1 MEDRKSALTSPVVPH
16 GADAQPISGD
26 ASLVVPPRELRY
38 RQLFESSPLPLWV
51 YDLETL
57 RFLDVNEVACAKYG
71 YTRDEFLAM
80 TILDIRPAEDAKA
93 VADSVRETPASTF
106 SSGIWRHRLKSGQ
119 MISVE
124 ITSHEMTFMGR
135 ATRFVCPI
143 DVTLRLKAEASL
155 RQREAGLRRAQ
166 SIARLAHVV
175 SGADGRLEDRSENL
189 ARLAGV
195 SLADLPATLDDW
207 TQRFV
212 HPDDRALL
220 RQRVAEAR
228 ASCERVDVEYRLVQP
243 DGTFIHVAQVIEA
256 VESGDA
262 PQERRWF
269 NTLQDVSEQKLE
281 EERLVRQA
289 AELEDRVQQRTAELR
304 FSNDELLRATA
315 AAQQASLAKSQFLSK
330 ISHELRTPLNAILGF
345 GQLLQMTVRDGAGA
359 QQQGAYGDNIVKA
372 GNHLLS
378 LINELLDLASIE
390 AGRTSMAVEPLEM
403 DAVLADCEAFMSP
416 IAALRGIRIVLPRG
430 DLPAV
435 LADSNRLRQV
445 LLNLVGNAVKY
456 SPGGSTIDVRCRA
469 EGAHATR
476 ISIVDQGAG
485 MTATQVAALY
495 EPFNRLGR
503 DGGHTEGTGI
513 GLVVTK
519 SLVELM
525 DGTIGVESTPGLGT
539 TFWIDL
545 PRPDGRQPGAAVIA
559 TSRMP
564 APGAPASPPWP
575 VAASA
580 GQSVLCIDDDP
591 LSLQLIQD
599 VLAHR
604 PGLQVLTASNGR
616 TGAELARLH
625 LPDLIVIDN
634 NMPEMTGSQARA
646 ILREDPLTARIP
658 IIALSGSTLPDPVDA
673 AQAGGYIRFIAKP
686 FEVQPFLAAVEA
698 ALSATRPGDSG

>member
-1 MEDRKSALTSPVVPH
+1 MEDRKSDLTSPVVPH
-16 GADAQPISGD
+16 GAGAQPVSGD
-26 ASLVVPPRELRY
+26 AGPAAPPRELRY

-71 YTRDEFLAM
+71 YARDEFLAM
-80 TILDIRPAEDAKA
+80 TILDIRPPEDAKA
-93 VADSVRETPASTF
+93 VTDSVRETPAGTF

-119 MISVE
+119 MINVE

-175 SGADGRLEDRSENL
+175 SGADGRLEDWSENL

-195 SLADLPATLDDW
+195 PLAELPATFDDW
-207 TQRFV
+207 TERFV

-220 RQRVAEAR
+220 RQRIAEAR

-243 DGTFIHVAQVIEA
+243 DGRFIHVAQVIEV

-269 NTLQDVSEQKLE
+269 NTLQDVSDQKLE

-289 AELEDRVQQRTAELR
+289 AELEDRIQQRTAELR
-304 FSNDELLRATA
+304 VSNDELLRATA
-315 AAQQASLAKSQFLSK
+315 AAQQASMAKSQFLSK
-330 ISHELRTPLNAILGF
+330 VSHELRTPLNAILGF
-345 GQLLQMTVRDGAGA
+345 GQLLQMAVHNGASA
-359 QQQGAYGDNIVKA
+359 EQQGVYGDNIVKA

-390 AGRTSMAVEPLEM
+390 AGKTSITVEPLDM
-403 DAVLADCEAFMSP
+403 AAVLADCEAFMHP
-416 IAALRGIRIVLPRG
+416 IAALRGIRIALPGG

-435 LADSNRLRQV
+435 LADGNRLRQV

-456 SPGGSTIDVRCRA
+456 SPEGSAIDIRCRP

-485 MTATQVAALY
+485 MTAAQVAALY

-503 DGGHTEGTGI
+503 GGGHTEGTGI

-519 SLVELM
+519 GLVELM
-525 DGTIGVESTPGLGT
+525 SGTIGVESTPGRGS

-545 PRPDGRQPGAAVIA
+545 PRPNFRQPGTEAGS
-559 TSRMP
+559 TSRMSAPVDALSP
-564 APGAPASPPWP
+564 AWPGTAG
-575 VAASA
+575 VAL
-580 GQSVLCIDDDP
+580 SVLCIDDDP
-591 LSLQLIQD
+591 VSLQLIQE
-599 VLAHR
+599 VLANR

-616 TGAELARLH
+616 SGAELARLH

-634 NMPEMTGSQARA
+634 NMPEMTGTQARA

-658 IIALSGSTLPDPVDA
+658 IIALSGTTVPDA
-673 AQAGGYIRFIAKP
+673 AQPGEAGGYIRFIAKP
-686 FEVQPFLAAVEA
+686 FEVRPFLAAVEA
-698 ALSATRPGDSG
+698 ALSASRATGED

>member
-1 MEDRKSALTSPVVPH
+1 MEDRQPAPTSSVVPH
-16 GADAQPISGD
+16 GADAPPIPGD
-26 ASLVVPPRELRY
+26 AGPVEPPRELRY
-38 RQLFESSPLPLWV
+38 RQLFESSPMPLWV

-80 TILDIRPAEDAKA
+80 TILDIRPVEDAKA
-93 VADSVRETPASTF
+93 VFDSVRETPASTF

-119 MISVE
+119 MINVE

-143 DVTLRLKAEASL
+143 DVTLRLRAESAL

-175 SGADGRLEDRSENL
+175 SGPDGRLEDWSENL

-195 SLADLPATLDDW
+195 PPADLPSTLDDW
-207 TQRFV
+207 AQRVV
-212 HPDDRALL
+212 HPEDRALL
-220 RQRVAEAR
+220 RRRVAEAR
-228 ASCERVDVEYRLVQP
+228 TSCERVDVEYRLVQP
-243 DGTFIHVAQVIEA
+243 DGRFIHIAQVIEV
-256 VESGDA
+256 VESGDE

-269 NTLQDVSEQKLE
+269 NTLQDISEQKLE

-289 AELEDRVQQRTAELR
+289 AELEERIQQRTAELR
-304 FSNDELLRATA
+304 VSNDELQQATA

-345 GQLLQMTVRDGAGA
+345 GQLLQMAVRNGASA
-359 QQQGAYGDNIVKA
+359 QQQGLYGDNIVKA

-390 AGRTSMAVEPLEM
+390 AGKTTMKLETLDMAAALS
-403 DAVLADCEAFMSP
+403 DCEAFMSP
-416 IAALRGIRIVLPRG
+416 IAALRGIRIVLPEG

-435 LADSNRLRQV
+435 LADGNRLRQV

-456 SPGGSTIDVRCRA
+456 SPDGSTIEMTCRPQ
-469 EGAHATR
+469 GAHTAR
-476 ISIVDQGAG
+476 IAVADQGSG
-485 MTATQVAALY
+485 MTAAQVAALY

-503 DGGHTEGTGI
+503 DGSHGEGTGI

-519 SLVELM
+519 GLVELM
-525 DGTIGVESTPGLGT
+525 NGVIVVESTPGVGT

-545 PRPDGRQPGAAVIA
+545 PRPG
-559 TSRMP
+559 
-564 APGAPASPPWP
+564 
-575 VAASA
+575 VAASSTLPDTA
-580 GQSVLCIDDDP
+580 GARLCVLCIDDDP
-591 LSLQLIQD
+591 VSLHLIQE
-599 VLAHR
+599 VLASR
-604 PGLQVLTASNGR
+604 PGLNVLTARNGR
-616 TGAELARLH
+616 TGAELARRH

-634 NMPEMTGSQARA
+634 HMPEMTGSQARA
-646 ILREDPLTARIP
+646 ILRDDPLTARIP
-658 IIALSGSTLPDPVDA
+658 VIALSGTLPPASSA
-673 AQAGGYIRFIAKP
+673 ADAGGTVRFIAKP
-686 FEVQPFLAAVEA
+686 LEVQPFLAAVDA
-698 ALSATRPGDSG
+698 ALRATRKPGDH